1 MTLQLY
7 FSDYQQP
14 LVTVTKFPVLSLQF
28 LFRAVMLDLYNVML
42 DVMLG
47 GNVCVEMSSLNWVA
61 KLKYHSN
68 EFLNKRIICQ
78 SICQLIFTLS
88 R

>member
-1 MTLQLY
+1 
-7 FSDYQQP
+7 
-14 LVTVTKFPVLSLQF
+14 
-28 LFRAVMLDLYNVML
+28 ML

-68 EFLNKRIICQ
+68 EFLNKRVICQ

-88 R
+88 RWNLLNK